1 MTMKDFTEVEM
12 RFEEKDEMLTEKLEI
27 VSKRFLDLEK
37 IAGKENETN
46 SMKIN
51 EFQSK
56 FDRLQTRFDEISNVM
71 DNLMEKFYE
80 FETQRK
86 NNLIFYGVPEENN
99 ESKVELLGKIR
110 EVIRSQIGI
119 RVKNIYLLYS
129 YEKKEWNF
137 PYSVSKFNSIPCEQ
151 F

>member
-119 RVKNIYLLYS
+119 RVKNI
-129 YEKKEWNF
+129 F
-137 PYSVSKFNSIPCEQ
+137 FIKFI
-151 F
+151 